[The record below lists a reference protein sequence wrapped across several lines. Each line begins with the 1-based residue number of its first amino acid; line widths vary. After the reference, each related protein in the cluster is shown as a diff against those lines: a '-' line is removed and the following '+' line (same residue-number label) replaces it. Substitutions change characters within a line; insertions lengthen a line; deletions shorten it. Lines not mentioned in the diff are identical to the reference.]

1 MRTELCL
8 NVFKRMKG
16 TPRPGDATRSVFFYL
31 EELDL
36 VPHVKTTA
44 QLASS
49 FYFLAIYIYVELS
62 KELNYISKNRFS
74 TAHKFILEIYQ
85 FAVVSNRVIK
95 GSTAL

>member
-8 NVFKRMKG
+8 NVFERMKG

-49 FYFLAIYIYVELS
+49 F
-62 KELNYISKNRFS
+62 
-74 TAHKFILEIYQ
+74 
-85 FAVVSNRVIK
+85 
-95 GSTAL
+95 